1 MRTNPI
7 GVFDSG
13 AGGLNVLRE
22 CAKLLPDEK
31 FIYLA
36 DEANMPYG
44 TKTADEIKRAAISG
58 ARTLFDMNC
67 KALVVACNTA
77 TVNAVD
83 DIRALYGNRVVV
95 GLEPAVRPCF
105 RELGR
110 NSYAVAIVT
119 KATYESEKFNRL
131 IASCEGRVIPVAL
144 PELAKL
150 IEDNI
155 NDLGVL
161 RPYIYEVFDRYR
173 DAQSVIL
180 GCSHYTYIS
189 DIIKDFYNGNVY
201 IYDGAA
207 GEAQRLKYCL
217 ALSDLLAPSGNGGS
231 IRFYSTQKSKQ
242 PENSDCL

>member
-7 GVFDSG
+7 GIFDSG

-22 CAKLLPDEK
+22 CARILPDEK

-44 TKTADEIKRAAISG
+44 TKTPIEIKRAAI
-58 ARTLFDMNC
+58 ARAKTLFDMNC

-77 TVNAVD
+77 TVNAVA

-95 GLEPAVRPCF
+95 GLEPAVKPCF

-119 KATYESEKFNRL
+119 QATYSSDKFMRL
-131 IASCEGRVIPVAL
+131 ISTCEGRVIPVAST
-144 PELAKL
+144 ELARL
-150 IEDNI
+150 IEDNL
-155 NDLGVL
+155 NELDVL
-161 RPYIYEVFDRYR
+161 RPFVADLLGSYR

-189 DIIKDFYNGNVY
+189 NLIREFYGGNVN
-201 IYDGAA
+201 IYDGAT
-207 GEAQRLKYCL
+207 GEAERLKYCL
-217 ALSDLLAPSGNGGS
+217 ALSDMLAPTGSGGS
-231 IRFYSTQKSKQ
+231 IRFYSTQKEQS
-242 PENSDCL
+242 